1 MTTREDCSP
10 DRACLEMAFLFNQAD
25 KIINQPHYQVL
36 VSADELDTPSADSLP
51 TTDKRIART
60 YNIMPEPIFTPAE
73 QKLLNFLDKLATSPY
88 SPELMQEGNRV
99 LDAAVEEN
107 QRLIDSIHSASN
119 AMRNARQ
126 CANLDGGIQ

>member
-1 MTTREDCSP
+1 MTIREDWNP

-25 KIINQPHYQVL
+25 KIINQPHYQDA
-36 VSADELDTPSADSLP
+36 SADELEPPSADSLP

-73 QKLLNFLDKLATSPY
+73 QNLLNFLDKLATSPY
-88 SPELMQEGNRV
+88 SPELMQEGNEA
-99 LDAAVEEN
+99 LDQAVEEN
-107 QRLIDSIHSASN
+107 QRLQDSIHSASN

-126 CANLDGGIQ
+126 CTNLDGGIQ

>member
-1 MTTREDCSP
+1 
-10 DRACLEMAFLFNQAD
+10 
-25 KIINQPHYQVL
+25 
-36 VSADELDTPSADSLP
+36 
-51 TTDKRIART
+51 
-60 YNIMPEPIFTPAE
+60 MPEPLLTPA
-73 QKLLNFLDKLATSPY
+73 QQNLMNFLDKLATSPY
-88 SPELMQEGNRV
+88 SPELMQEGNQV